1 MFIGYYNKSI
11 ILTFISLFL
20 CIFGISMALDNNI
33 TVSIILLVIC
43 GICDCFDGYVAS
55 FVKRTDKEK
64 QYGVELDSIVDIIC
78 YGVYPIIIAYSFG
91 YNSIYNILIYFC
103 YIFSS
108 VTRLCYFNVD
118 ENNKNY
124 FKGVPI
130 TTISFVLPVILAFTT
145 NELFLMFTLL
155 VFSILYLINI
165 KINKLKIKHK
175 WLMLLLGIIL
185 ITLIIV
191 GKIL

>member
-20 CIFGISMALDNNI
+20 CIFGISMALNNNVTI
-33 TVSIILLVIC
+33 SFIILIIC
-43 GICDCFDGYVAS
+43 GICDCFDGYIAS
-55 FVKRTDKEK
+55 FVKRTENEK
-64 QYGVELDSIVDIIC
+64 KYGVELDSIVDIVC
-78 YGVYPIIIAYSFG
+78 YGVYPIIISFSLG
-91 YNSIYNILIYFC
+91 YNSIYNILIYFI

-108 VTRLCYFNVD
+108 VTRLCYFNID
-118 ENNKNY
+118 ENNKKY

-130 TTISFVLPVILAFTT
+130 TTISFILPVILAFTT

-155 VFSILYLINI
+155 VFSFLYLLNI
-165 KINKLKIKHK
+165 KINKLKIRYK

-185 ITLIIV
+185 IILIII
-191 GKIL
+191 GKML